1 MLATRRCLARKR
13 NGSTGTRG
21 GHHALAQAL
30 PAGGGSARPALRDP
44 LGGRRGGDVP
54 RDPQRRL
61 LRRDRERQRPAGQH
75 GRHGDA
81 PGRRQPG
88 PARGPGAHHLR
99 SEMYLGIRNVDCSGV
114 TVSGSGLPASTDVTV
129 TLLDAASRDR
139 LEGQALTTSA
149 SGAFLWRARVSLSG
163 LRTVRAVVART
174 GASTP
179 IAWADHQVPTACPL
193 VNTGAGPVLPLVE
206 TGLSSIVA
214 GVLLLTAFAYKGRH
228 LGVYRGRHVA
238 AR

>member
-1 MLATRRCLARKR
+1 MRW
-13 NGSTGTRG
+13 
-21 GHHALAQAL
+21 
-30 PAGGGSARPALRDP
+30 
-44 LGGRRGGDVP
+44 
-54 RDPQRRL
+54 
-61 LRRDRERQRPAGQH
+61 LRRYLLVAGAL
-75 GRHGDA
+75 GLLSA
-81 PGRRQPG
+81 IPS
-88 PARGPGAHHLR
+88 AAAAE
-99 SEMYLGIRNVDCSGV
+99 EMYLGIRNVDCSGV

-193 VNTGAGPVLPLVE
+193 VNTGAGPVLPLVG

-214 GVLLLTAFAYKGRH
+214 GVLLWTASAYKGRH